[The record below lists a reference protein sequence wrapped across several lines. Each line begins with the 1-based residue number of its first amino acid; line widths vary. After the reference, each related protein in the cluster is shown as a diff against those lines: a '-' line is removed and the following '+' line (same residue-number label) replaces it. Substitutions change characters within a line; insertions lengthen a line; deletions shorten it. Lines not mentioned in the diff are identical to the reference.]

1 MRSHFEDPEWR
12 RRLRKLNSTWKVA
25 SKRFWLIVLAM
36 IAVISVLAYASVQFT
51 LNIPATVV
59 VVKQSPGLELL
70 AADNTTIVTSI
81 AFGDVAQGETGTW
94 SGYLKNT
101 GNVDLHTFSIASSD
115 IGSVGTVTWNMPT
128 SGDLGVGQT
137 CPVTITLS
145 INQTAELGSHAFTI
159 QITGSPTVS
168 GPSPTKYGTLFIVNG
183 SGTFSSVSATSLTI
197 NVSPGQVLSGSVTLD
212 ANNSWWKIGDVIPLI
227 GTPSWGNDSTSWWLI
242 DSSLPWGSSIQTA
255 NVQLIAPL
263 EPGTYYI
270 IFAFHAEETGDQVA
284 SATNWA
290 LGYDVWG
297 DGNDIAEFNA
307 TQIAQAQ
314 QVGGTVD
321 NWLVLGPSGTPTYI
335 LAPVPAA
342 AITVVVSGTTTHSGL
357 ALKHH
362 SGFAST
368 ILAGS
373 GFSDNS
379 RVTITWD
386 GTTITLVPPAL
397 CIAVAALLRK
407 KT

>member
-1 MRSHFEDPEWR
+1 
-12 RRLRKLNSTWKVA
+12 
-25 SKRFWLIVLAM
+25 
-36 IAVISVLAYASVQFT
+36 
-51 LNIPATVV
+51 VV

-70 AADNTTIVTSI
+70 AADNTTVVTSI

-115 IGSVGTVTWNMPT
+115 IDSVGTVTWNMPA

-137 CPVTITLS
+137 CPVTIVLS
-145 INQTAELGSHAFTI
+145 INQTAELGPHAFTI

-168 GPSPTKYGTLFIVNG
+168 SPPPTASYTLFIVNG
-183 SGTFSSVSATSLTI
+183 SGTFSSISATSLTI
-197 NVSPGQVLSGSVTLD
+197 TVSPGQVLSGSVTLD
-212 ANNSWWKIGDVIPLI
+212 ANNPYPSNDIVPLI

-242 DSSLPWGSSIQTA
+242 DGWLPVGSSTRTT
-255 NVQLIAPL
+255 NVQLSAPL
-263 EPGTYYI
+263 EPGTYYV
-270 IFAFHAEETGDQVA
+270 IFAFQAEETGDQVA
-284 SATNWA
+284 SATNWRV
-290 LGYDVWG
+290 GYDVWG

-314 QVGGTVD
+314 QIGATVD
-321 NWLVLGPSGTPTYI
+321 NWLVLGPTGTPTYVPI
-335 LAPVPAA
+335 SVPAD
-342 AITVVVSGTTTHSGL
+342 AITVVVSSTTTHSGL
-357 ALKHH
+357 ALTPY

-386 GTTITLVPPAL
+386 GTTITLVPAAL
-397 CIAVAALLRK
+397 CIAVVALLRK